1 MEVLPGCETE
11 AEWLDSFFTLF
22 LRSLIIGDVAVDS
35 AMNKRKCI
43 KRNDAMQ
50 RCFASDDIPSG

>member
-22 LRSLIIGDVAVDS
+22 FCSLIIGDVTVDS
-35 AMNKRKCI
+35 AMNKGKLPARKR
-43 KRNDAMQ
+43 RNAALL
-50 RCFASDDIPSG
+50 RIG